1 MNYHARP
8 SLFRPIADF
17 GDTERAISKD
27 RYFISVFSY
36 WLTFGELCPQTD
48 SLIRTPLSGP
58 GYASKRTV
66 GHSSSAAFTL
76 SDGNHYHRPILRC
89 LYA

>member
-1 MNYHARP
+1 LETPNEQFLKIDI
-8 SLFRPIADF
+8 LF
-17 GDTERAISKD
+17 T
-27 RYFISVFSY
+27 VFSY
-36 WLTFGELCPQTD
+36 WLTFGELCPQTP
-48 SLIRTPLSGP
+48 SSGLPLSGP

-76 SDGNHYHRPILRC
+76 SDGNHYHILRC